1 MSKTERVSI
10 AIFAIWTLS
19 VIAASITVAF
29 GEAEPRPLRET
40 DWSKRIAAEWR
51 EAGIEAETEA
61 RQPDGSRVDILTA
74 TDAVEV
80 EWCHGGKWKE
90 AIGQAVLYGIQTNR
104 RPCVLLLIKGDE
116 AERVEYL
123 RCLAVCAK
131 CDIKIAT
138 YKVTE

>member
-1 MSKTERVSI
+1 MKSI
-10 AIFAIWTLS
+10 I
-19 VIAASITVAF
+19 VAF
-29 GEAEPRPLRET
+29 VAILSAAVALDMRSSAAPPGSALRET
-40 DWSKRIAAEWR
+40 DWSKRIAEEWR
-51 EAGIEAETEA
+51 ANGVAAETEA

-104 RPCVLLLIKGDE
+104 RPCVLLLVKGDD

-131 CDIKIAT
+131 CGIRIET
-138 YKVTE
+138 HKVTE